1 MGKIIALAGQ
11 IASGKTTLARYLEKC
26 GFERILTYTTRP
38 IREGEKDGIDY
49 HFISEEDFLEKK
61 ERQFFAEYT
70 QYNAEFGQCYYG
82 TSKESLQISND
93 KNKVIVLNPAG
104 IITLKKAGYDIFTVY
119 LDFDQ
124 AVLMRRALN
133 RGDSPVEIGRRIAD
147 DTHPFA
153 VLEAGDYVD
162 LHIKNSELL
171 PDQIAE
177 WIQNVL

>member
-1 MGKIIALAGQ
+1 M
-11 IASGKTTLARYLEKC
+11 
-26 GFERILTYTTRP
+26 
-38 IREGEKDGIDY
+38 
-49 HFISEEDFLEKK
+49 
-61 ERQFFAEYT
+61 
-70 QYNAEFGQCYYG
+70 
-82 TSKESLQISND
+82 
-93 KNKVIVLNPAG
+93 
-104 IITLKKAGYDIFTVY
+104 KKAGYDIFAVY